1 MHIPLYASMTTLG
14 TSYFFVETLLCCQL
28 RVRFERRA
36 GKKWR
41 QYYNTTYYYRN
52 KHEKSFE
59 LVGPQPTAAVKKR
72 GQPPPMADTDKLE

>member
-1 MHIPLYASMTTLG
+1 MTTTLG

-41 QYYNTTYYYRN
+41 QYYNTTIETNMKKVSNLSGHSSRQ
-52 KHEKSFE
+52 EKGS
-59 LVGPQPTAAVKKR
+59 TS
-72 GQPPPMADTDKLE
+72 TDDRH